1 MDLTELFCEIDDF
14 CQDWLATFSS
24 ISFPANG
31 NSLPKHCRLSLSEV
45 MTISIHFHQSSYRTF
60 KDYYLKNVCQNL
72 TDYFPKLV
80 SYNRMVELMP
90 NVLTACLYYLNSR
103 QGQVTGISFVDST
116 AIPVCHPK
124 RIKRNKVFK
133 ETAKLSKSSMG
144 WYFGFKLHLADATTR
159 RFPPHVLHQA
169 IINDCGEILSC
180 KITPG
185 NVDDRTH
192 LPSMTQGI
200 SGKIFGDKGYIK
212 QELFEELLNKGLQLI
227 TPLKSNMKNKLILM
241 DDKISLR
248 KRSLIETVN
257 DQLKNISYLVH
268 SRHRSLHNFMLNLI
282 TALIAYTH
290 QPKKPSLKL
299 DEYAQ
304 NFFSIVPI

>member
-1 MDLTELFCEIDDF
+1 MDLTEFFCEIDDF

-24 ISFPANG
+24 TFFPAHG
-31 NSLPKHCRLSLSEV
+31 NNLPKYCRLSLSEV
-45 MTISIHFHQSSYRTF
+45 MTIVIHFHQSSYRTF
-60 KDYYLKNVCQNL
+60 KAYYIKHVCEHL
-72 TDYFPKLV
+72 TNYFPGLV

-90 NVLTACLYYLNSR
+90 NVLTACWAGDPPSCLYYLSSR
-103 QGQVTGISFVDST
+103 RGKVTGISFVDST

-124 RIKRNKVFK
+124 RITRNKVFK

-144 WYFGFKLHLADATTR
+144 WFFGFKLHL
-159 RFPPHVLHQA
+159 

-192 LPSMTQGI
+192 LPSMAQGI
-200 SGKIFGDKGYIK
+200 SGQMFGDKGYIK
-212 QELFEELLNKGLQLI
+212 KELFEQLLSQGLQLV
-227 TPLKSNMKNKLILM
+227 TPLKSNMKNKLIPM
-241 DDKISLR
+241 SDKLSLR
-248 KRSLIETVN
+248 KRSVIETVN

-290 QPKKPSLKL
+290 QHKKPSLKP
-299 DEYAQ
+299 DESAED
-304 NFFSIVPI
+304 FFSIASI

>member
-1 MDLTELFCEIDDF
+1 MDLTELFCGIDDF
-14 CQDWLATFSS
+14 CQDWLLTFSS
-24 ISFPANG
+24 ILFPAQG
-31 NSLPKHCRLSLSEV
+31 NNLPKHCRMTLSEV
-45 MTISIHFHQSSYRTF
+45 MTIAIHFHQSKYRTF
-60 KDYYLKNVCQNL
+60 KDYYLKYVCVYL
-72 TDYFPKLV
+72 ADYFPGLV

-90 NVLTACLYYLNSR
+90 NVLMACLYYLESR
-103 QGQVTGISFVDST
+103 RGQVTGISFVDST

-124 RIKRNKVFK
+124 RINRNKVFK

-144 WYFGFKLHLADATTR
+144 WFYGFKLHL
-159 RFPPHVLHQA
+159 

-185 NVDDRTH
+185 NVDDRTN
-192 LPSMTQGI
+192 LSSMSQGI
-200 SGKIFGDKGYIK
+200 TGKMFGDKGYIK
-212 QELFEELLNKGLQLI
+212 KELFEELLSRGLQLI
-227 TPLKSNMKNKLILM
+227 TPLKSNMINKLM
-241 DDKISLR
+241 PMNDKIGLR

-282 TALIAYTH
+282 TALIAYSL
-290 QPKKPSLKL
+290 QPKKPGLKL
-299 DEYAQ
+299 DEPEQ

>member
-1 MDLTELFCEIDDF
+1 MDLTEFFCEIDDF

-24 ISFPANG
+24 TFFPTNG

-45 MTISIHFHQSSYRTF
+45 MTIAIHFHQSSYRTF
-60 KDYYLKNVCQNL
+60 KAYYIKHVCEHL
-72 TDYFPKLV
+72 TDYFPSLV

-90 NVLTACLYYLNSR
+90 NVLTACLYYLSSR
-103 QGQVTGISFVDST
+103 RGKMTGISFVDST

-124 RIKRNKVFK
+124 RITRNKVFK
-133 ETAKLSKSSMG
+133 STAKLSKSSMG
-144 WYFGFKLHLADATTR
+144 WFFGFKLHL
-159 RFPPHVLHQA
+159 

-192 LPSMTQGI
+192 LPSMAQGI
-200 SGKIFGDKGYIK
+200 SGKMFGDKGYIK
-212 QELFEELLNKGLQLI
+212 KELFEQLLNRGLQLI
-227 TPLKSNMKNKLILM
+227 TPLKSNMKNKLVPM
-241 DDKISLR
+241 SDKISLR
-248 KRSLIETVN
+248 KRSVIETVN

-299 DEYAQ
+299 DEPAQ
-304 NFFSIVPI
+304 DFFSIVPI

>member
-1 MDLTELFCEIDDF
+1 MDLTEFFCEIDDF

-24 ISFPANG
+24 TFFPAHSN
-31 NSLPKHCRLSLSEV
+31 NLPKHCRLSLSEV
-45 MTISIHFHQSSYRTF
+45 MTIAIHFHQSNYRTF
-60 KDYYLKNVCQNL
+60 KSYYIKHVCEHL
-72 TDYFPKLV
+72 TDYFPNLV

-90 NVLTACLYYLNSR
+90 NVLTACLYYLSSR
-103 QGQVTGISFVDST
+103 RGKMSGISFVDST

-124 RIKRNKVFK
+124 RITRNKVFK
-133 ETAKLSKSSMG
+133 STAKLSKSSMG
-144 WYFGFKLHLADATTR
+144 WFFGFKLHL
-159 RFPPHVLHQA
+159 

-192 LPSMTQGI
+192 LPSMAQGI
-200 SGKIFGDKGYIK
+200 SGKMFGDKGYIK
-212 QELFEELLNKGLQLI
+212 KELFEQLLSQGLQLI
-227 TPLKSNMKNKLILM
+227 TPLKSNMKNKLIPM
-241 DDKISLR
+241 SDKISLR
-248 KRSLIETVN
+248 KRSVIETVN

-299 DEYAQ
+299 DEPAQ
-304 NFFSIVPI
+304 DFFSIVPI

>member
-1 MDLTELFCEIDDF
+1 MMDLTELFCEIDDF

-31 NSLPKHCRLSLSEV
+31 NNLPKYCCLSLSEV

-72 TDYFPKLV
+72 TNYFPKLV

-103 QGQVTGISFVDST
+103 QGKVTGVSFVDST

-144 WYFGFKLHLADATTR
+144 WYFGFKLHL
-159 RFPPHVLHQA
+159 

-192 LPSMTQGI
+192 LSSMARGI
-200 SGKIFGDKGYIK
+200 SGKMFGDKGYIK
-212 QELFEELLNKGLQLI
+212 KELFEELLNKGLQLI

-241 DDKISLR
+241 DDKIGLR

-268 SRHRSLHNFMLNLI
+268 SRHRSLHNFILNLI

-299 DEYAQ
+299 DEHAQ

>member
-1 MDLTELFCEIDDF
+1 
-14 CQDWLATFSS
+14 
-24 ISFPANG
+24 
-31 NSLPKHCRLSLSEV
+31 

-103 QGQVTGISFVDST
+103 RGQVTGISFVDST

-144 WYFGFKLHLADATTR
+144 WYYGFKLHL
-159 RFPPHVLHQA
+159 

-192 LPSMTQGI
+192 LSSMTQGI

-212 QELFEELLNKGLQLI
+212 KELFEELSNKGLQLI

-241 DDKISLR
+241 NDKISLR

-290 QPKKPSLKL
+290 QPKKPRLKL
-299 DEYAQ
+299 DNPAE

>member
-1 MDLTELFCEIDDF
+1 MDLTKFFCEIDDF

-24 ISFPANG
+24 TLFPAQG
-31 NSLPKHCRLSLSEV
+31 NSLPKYCRMTLSEV
-45 MTISIHFHQSSYRTF
+45 MTIVIHFPKSKYRTF
-60 KDYYLKNVCQNL
+60 KDYYLKYVCQYL
-72 TDYFPKLV
+72 TDYFPNLV

-90 NVLTACLYYLNSR
+90 NVLTVCLYYLRSR
-103 QGQVTGISFVDST
+103 QGEVTGISFVDST

-124 RIKRNKVFK
+124 RISRNKVFK

-144 WYFGFKLHLADATTR
+144 WFFGFKLHL
-159 RFPPHVLHQA
+159 

-180 KITPG
+180 NITPG
-185 NVDDRTH
+185 NVDDRQNM
-192 LPSMTQGI
+192 PSMTQGI
-200 SGKIFGDKGYIK
+200 SGKMFADKGYIK
-212 QELFEELLNKGLQLI
+212 KELFEQLLSRGLQLI
-227 TPLKSNMKNKLILM
+227 TPLKSNMKNKLIPM
-241 DDKISLR
+241 NDQISLR

-299 DEYAQ
+299 DESSPT
-304 NFFSIVPI
+304 FFSIAPI

>member
-1 MDLTELFCEIDDF
+1 MDLTEFFCEIDDF
-14 CQDWLATFSS
+14 CQDWLATFSLTF
-24 ISFPANG
+24 FPAHG
-31 NSLPKHCRLSLSEV
+31 NNLPKYCRLSLSEV
-45 MTISIHFHQSSYRTF
+45 MTIVIHFHQSSYRTF
-60 KDYYLKNVCQNL
+60 KAYYIKHVCKHL
-72 TDYFPKLV
+72 TNYFPSLV

-90 NVLTACLYYLNSR
+90 NVLTACWAGDPPSRLYYLSSR
-103 QGQVTGISFVDST
+103 RGKVTGISFVDST

-124 RIKRNKVFK
+124 RITRNKVFK

-144 WYFGFKLHLADATTR
+144 WFFGFKLHL
-159 RFPPHVLHQA
+159 

-192 LPSMTQGI
+192 LPLMAQGI
-200 SGKIFGDKGYIK
+200 SGQMFGDKGSIK
-212 QELFEELLNKGLQLI
+212 KELFEQLLSQGLQLV
-227 TPLKSNMKNKLILM
+227 TPLKSNMRNKLIPM
-241 DDKISLR
+241 SDKLLLR
-248 KRSLIETVN
+248 KRSVIETVN

-299 DEYAQ
+299 DEPAQ
-304 NFFSIVPI
+304 EFFSIAPI

>member
-60 KDYYLKNVCQNL
+60 KDYYLKNVCENL

-90 NVLTACLYYLNSR
+90 NVLTACLYYLNTR
-103 QGQVTGISFVDST
+103 QGKATGISFVDST

-124 RIKRNKVFK
+124 RINRNKVFK

-144 WYFGFKLHLADATTR
+144 WYFGFKLHL
-159 RFPPHVLHQA
+159 

-192 LPSMTQGI
+192 LPSMAQGI
-200 SGKIFGDKGYIK
+200 SGKMFGDKGYIK
-212 QELFEELLNKGLQLI
+212 KELFEQLLNQGLQLI

-248 KRSLIETVN
+248 KRSIIETVN

-282 TALIAYTH
+282 AALIAYTH

-299 DEYAQ
+299 DEHAPH
-304 NFFSIVPI
+304 FFSIVPI

>member
-1 MDLTELFCEIDDF
+1 MLLNGLGFVSAPLYLFGKFFQGKATEQLLGKGVKPEPGVIEITYGYSRDHRPDLKQL
-14 CQDWLATFSS
+14 
-24 ISFPANG
+24 
-31 NSLPKHCRLSLSEV
+31 
-45 MTISIHFHQSSYRTF
+45 MM
-60 KDYYLKNVCQNL
+60 NL
-72 TDYFPKLV
+72 ICVGD
-80 SYNRMVELMP
+80 
-90 NVLTACLYYLNSR
+90 
-103 QGQVTGISFVDST
+103 GD
-116 AIPVCHPK
+116 IPVLME
-124 RIKRNKVFK
+124 I
-133 ETAKLSKSSMG
+133 AKLSKSSMG
-144 WYFGFKLHLADATTR
+144 WYYGFKLHL
-159 RFPPHVLHQA
+159 

-192 LPSMTQGI
+192 LSSMTQGI

-212 QELFEELLNKGLQLI
+212 KELFEELLNKGLQLI

-241 DDKISLR
+241 NDKISLR

-257 DQLKNISYLVH
+257 DRLKNISYLVH

-290 QPKKPSLKL
+290 QPKKPRLKL
-299 DEYAQ
+299 DNPAE

>member
-1 MDLTELFCEIDDF
+1 MDLTEFFCEIDDF
-14 CQDWLATFSS
+14 CQDWLATFSAT
-24 ISFPANG
+24 SFPAHG
-31 NSLPKHCRLSLSEV
+31 NNLPKYCRLSLSEV
-45 MTISIHFHQSSYRTF
+45 MTIVIHFHQSSYRTF
-60 KDYYLKNVCQNL
+60 KAYYIKHVCKYL
-72 TDYFPKLV
+72 TNYFPRLV

-90 NVLTACLYYLNSR
+90 NVLTACLYYLSSR
-103 QGQVTGISFVDST
+103 RGKVTGISFVDST

-124 RIKRNKVFK
+124 RITRNKVFK
-133 ETAKLSKSSMG
+133 STAKLSKSSMG
-144 WYFGFKLHLADATTR
+144 WFFGFKLHL
-159 RFPPHVLHQA
+159 

-192 LPSMTQGI
+192 LPSMAQGI
-200 SGKIFGDKGYIK
+200 SGQMFGDKGYIK
-212 QELFEELLNKGLQLI
+212 QELFEQLLSQGLQLI
-227 TPLKSNMKNKLILM
+227 TPLKSNMKNKLIPM
-241 DDKISLR
+241 NDKLSLR
-248 KRSLIETVN
+248 QRSVIETVN

-299 DEYAQ
+299 DEPAQ
-304 NFFSIVPI
+304 DFFSIVPI

>member
-1 MDLTELFCEIDDF
+1 MDLTEFFCEIDDF
-14 CQDWLATFSS
+14 CQNWSANFSS
-24 ISFPANG
+24 TFFPANG
-31 NSLPKHCRLSLSEV
+31 NNLPKHCRLSLSEV
-45 MTISIHFHQSSYRTF
+45 MTIAIHFHQSSYRTF
-60 KDYYLKNVCQNL
+60 KDYYIKHVCEHL
-72 TDYFPKLV
+72 TDYFPSLV

-90 NVLTACLYYLNSR
+90 NALTACLYYLSSR
-103 QGQVTGISFVDST
+103 RGKVTGISFVDST

-124 RIKRNKVFK
+124 RISRNKVFK
-133 ETAKLSKSSMG
+133 STAKLSKSSMG
-144 WYFGFKLHLADATTR
+144 WFFGFKLHL
-159 RFPPHVLHQA
+159 

-192 LPSMTQGI
+192 LPSMAQGI
-200 SGKIFGDKGYIK
+200 SGQMFGDKGYIK
-212 QELFEELLNKGLQLI
+212 KELFEQLLNQGLQLI
-227 TPLKSNMKNKLILM
+227 TPLKSNMKNKLM
-241 DDKISLR
+241 PMSDKLSLR
-248 KRSLIETVN
+248 KRSVIETVN

-299 DEYAQ
+299 DEPAQ
-304 NFFSIVPI
+304 NFFSMVPI

>member
-14 CQDWLATFSS
+14 CQDWLLTFSS
-24 ISFPANG
+24 KLFTAQG
-31 NSLPKHCRLSLSEV
+31 NSLPKSCRMTLSEV
-45 MTISIHFHQSSYRTF
+45 MTISIHFHQSKYRTF
-60 KDYYLKNVCQNL
+60 KDYYIKHVCQYL
-72 TDYFPKLV
+72 TEYFPSLV

-90 NVLTACLYYLNSR
+90 NVLTACLYYLRSR
-103 QGQVTGISFVDST
+103 RGQVTGISFVDST

-133 ETAKLSKSSMG
+133 ETAKVSKSSMG
-144 WYFGFKLHLADATTR
+144 WFYGFKLHL
-159 RFPPHVLHQA
+159 
-169 IINDCGEILSC
+169 IINDSGEILGC
-180 KITPG
+180 LITPG
-185 NVDDRTH
+185 NVDDRTN
-192 LPSMTQGI
+192 LSSMSEGI
-200 SGKIFGDKGYIK
+200 TGKMFGDKGYIK
-212 QELFEELLNKGLQLI
+212 KELFEELLGRGLQLI
-227 TPLKSNMKNKLILM
+227 TPLKSNMINKLVPM
-241 DDKISLR
+241 NDKISLR

-299 DEYAQ
+299 NEPVQ
-304 NFFSIVPI
+304 EFFSIMPI

>member
-1 MDLTELFCEIDDF
+1 MDLTEFFCEIDDF

-24 ISFPANG
+24 TFFPTNG

-45 MTISIHFHQSSYRTF
+45 MTIAIHFHQSSYRTF
-60 KDYYLKNVCQNL
+60 KAYYIKHVCEHL
-72 TDYFPKLV
+72 TDYFPSLV

-90 NVLTACLYYLNSR
+90 NVLTACLYYLSSR
-103 QGQVTGISFVDST
+103 RGKMTGISFVDST

-124 RIKRNKVFK
+124 RITRNKVFK
-133 ETAKLSKSSMG
+133 STAKLSKSSMG
-144 WYFGFKLHLADATTR
+144 WFFGFKLHL
-159 RFPPHVLHQA
+159 
-169 IINDCGEILSC
+169 IINDRGEILSC

-192 LPSMTQGI
+192 LPSMAQGI
-200 SGKIFGDKGYIK
+200 SGKMFGDKGYIK
-212 QELFEELLNKGLQLI
+212 KELFEQLLNRGLQLF
-227 TPLKSNMKNKLILM
+227 TPLKSNMKNKLVPM
-241 DDKISLR
+241 SDQISLR
-248 KRSLIETVN
+248 KRSVIETVN

-299 DEYAQ
+299 DEPAQ
-304 NFFSIVPI
+304 DFFSIVPI